1 MCRFFECDFSLYYV
15 KVLHIKFNFNDSYE
29 LDIIIKYKYLRTLK
43 ILIVFLFRTTYLG
56 GISILPK
63 QKLNIFIFKNLN

>member
-43 ILIVFLFRTTYLG
+43 PLIVFLFRTTHTCGHKYLD
-56 GISILPK
+56 K
-63 QKLNIFIFKNLN
+63 TKVKNIHI